1 VALEAGDQVRQQLL
15 ALVDDVVAE
24 QDGERLVADVLLG
37 HADGVAQPERG
48 LLADVVDL
56 GHVGDVPDHL
66 QLVVVALVGEQLLQL
81 DRAVEVVLDG
91 LLASAGDDQ
100 DVLDPGPDGLLD
112 HVLDG
117 GLVDQGQHLLGL
129 RLGRREEAG
138 PEPGRR
144 NHGLAYLHD
153 GDSPEF
159 R

>member
-1 VALEAGDQVRQQLL
+1 MT
-15 ALVDDVVAE
+15 VAE
-24 QDGERLVADVLLG
+24 A
-37 HADGVAQPERG
+37 ERG

-66 QLVVVALVGEQLLQL
+66 QLVVVALLGEQLLQL

-91 LLASAGDDQ
+91 LLAPAGDDQ
-100 DVLDPGPDGLLD
+100 DVLDPGPHRLLD

-117 GLVDQGQHLLGL
+117 GLVDQRQHLLGL

-138 PEPGRR
+138 AQPGRWDD
-144 NHGLAYLHD
+144 GLAYLHD
-153 GDSPEF
+153 GDSPKF